1 MNFLKKLFN
10 LKKDTP
16 ITTYKEFW
24 DWFQNNEKTF
34 FRTVKNLKNVDEE
47 CLSLVVE
54 KLQNLN
60 PQFYAQVGM
69 ENDSTADLVLTAEGD
84 IKTFV
89 FVEDLVAA
97 APKIEG
103 WTFTTLK
110 PASGFGVSIDMNDYS
125 FDDNTISFF
134 TKDHP
139 EYPDEIDITLVH
151 KAYNEN
157 NKKTLT
163 QGALIYLDTIL
174 GEYNAAT
181 LIDGV
186 SVNGINTKNKDLIP
200 IKKLPDF
207 LKWREKE
214 FIEKDRGLRTGDEED
229 TFSTYEAETKEG
241 LPIIAVMNQGLLDWD
256 AKSSHPWMMVI
267 EFSFKSENN
276 GGMPDKTTYALMDE
290 FDDKLSELLKPKE
303 GYLNIG
309 RQTGDNKRTLYFA
322 CKEFRKSS
330 KTTFHLI
337 EKYKNQLDMTYDIY
351 KDKYW
356 MTLNRFM

>member
-1 MNFLKKLFN
+1 MKFLKKLFN
-10 LKKDTP
+10 FRKDTP

-24 DWFQNNEKTF
+24 DWFQSNEKAF
-34 FRTVKNLKNVDEE
+34 FRTIKNHKNVDTN
-47 CLSLVVE
+47 CLNLVVE

-69 ENDSTADLVLTAEGD
+69 ADDNTADLVLTAEGD

-89 FVEDLVAA
+89 FVEELAA
-97 APKIEG
+97 TAPKIEG

-110 PASGFGVSIDMNDYS
+110 PASGFGFRINMKDFL
-125 FDDNTISFF
+125 FDDKTISFF
-134 TKDHP
+134 TKDNP
-139 EYPDEIDITLVH
+139 DYPDEIDITLVH
-151 KAYNEN
+151 KAYNKN
-157 NKKTLT
+157 NKKIIE
-163 QGALIYLDTIL
+163 QGSLIYLDTIL

-186 SVNGINTKNKDLIP
+186 SVTGINAKNKDLIP
-200 IKKLPDF
+200 IEKLPDF

-214 FIEKDRGLRTGDEED
+214 FIEKDKGFRTGKEED

-241 LPIIAVMNQGLLDWD
+241 LPIIAVMNDGLLDWD

-267 EFSFKSENN
+267 EFTYKSDN
-276 GGMPDKTTYALMDE
+276 GMPNDTTYKLMDE
-290 FDDKLSELLKPKE
+290 FDDTLSELLKPKE

-309 RQTGDNKRTLYFA
+309 RQTGGSKRILYFA
-322 CKEFRKSS
+322 CKEFRHSS

-337 EKYKNQLDMTYDIY
+337 EKYKNKLDMTYEIY

-356 MTLNRFM
+356 MTLSRFM

>member
-1 MNFLKKLFN
+1 MKFLKNLFN
-10 LKKDTP
+10 FKKDASVTN
-16 ITTYKEFW
+16 YQEFW
-24 DWFQNNEKTF
+24 DWFQSNEKAF
-34 FRTVKNLKNVDEE
+34 FKTVKSHKNVDEN

-69 ENDSTADLVLTAEGD
+69 EDDNTADLVLTAEGD
-84 IKTFV
+84 VKNFV

-97 APKIEG
+97 IPKIDG
-103 WTFTTLK
+103 WSFTTLK
-110 PASGFGVSIDMNDYS
+110 PASGFGVSINMNEYV
-125 FDDNTISFF
+125 FDNNTISFF
-134 TKDHP
+134 TKDLP

-151 KAYNEN
+151 KAYNES
-157 NKKTLT
+157 NKKIIT
-163 QGALIYLDTIL
+163 QGSLIYLDTIL

-181 LIDGV
+181 LIDAV
-186 SVNGINTKNKDLIP
+186 NVNGINAQNKDLIP
-200 IKKLPDF
+200 IEKLPDF

-214 FIEKDRGLRTGDEED
+214 FIEKDKGFRTGDEED
-229 TFSTYEAETKEG
+229 SFSTYEAETQEG
-241 LPIIAVMNQGLLDWD
+241 LPIIAFMNKSLLDWD

-267 EFSFKSENN
+267 EFNFKSDNNN
-276 GGMPDKTTYALMDE
+276 GMPNKTTYTLMDD
-290 FDDKLSELLKPKE
+290 FDDTLSELLKPKE

-330 KTTFHLI
+330 KTTFQLI
-337 EKYKNQLDMTYDIY
+337 EKYKNQLDITYDIF

-356 MTLNRFM
+356 MCVSQFL